1 MIESFK
7 MAVAST
13 LQVMFVL
20 LNADLDFVLSMG
32 QQAIAVVDDVQLD
45 LTDFERLELVLAD
58 ESRRYNLRRQRAH
71 HHVLAF
77 GAGCGRLRSGR
88 FAVDFDLFIEAD
100 LFLFRFLSF

>member
-58 ESRRYNLRRQRAH
+58 ESRRYNLRRQ
-71 HHVLAF
+71 
-77 GAGCGRLRSGR
+77 
-88 FAVDFDLFIEAD
+88 
-100 LFLFRFLSF
+100 

>member
-45 LTDFERLELVLAD
+45 LTDFE
-58 ESRRYNLRRQRAH
+58 
-71 HHVLAF
+71 
-77 GAGCGRLRSGR
+77 
-88 FAVDFDLFIEAD
+88 
-100 LFLFRFLSF
+100 